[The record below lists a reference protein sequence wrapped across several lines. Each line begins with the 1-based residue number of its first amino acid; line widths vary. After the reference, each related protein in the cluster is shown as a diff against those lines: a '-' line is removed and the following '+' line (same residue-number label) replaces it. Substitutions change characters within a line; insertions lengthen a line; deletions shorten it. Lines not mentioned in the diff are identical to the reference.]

1 MSLAAT
7 PHLNDG
13 NIYAETVPATATG
26 QLLLD
31 FLACRYTHSS
41 REAWSAPTATRPA
54 LLATA
59 THHRQPTVITAAP
72 PLPLPHYCRSAH
84 GEAGRICLDAVP
96 AAQPVEKTRA
106 QSGRLGQ
113 EAAYGARQPMPRPT
127 QLDLLPS
134 QASPDTVLCAGQL
147 LEYHRPPW
155 REPPAPRWLWTLFAD
170 EHVLVLLKPSG
181 LPVLPS
187 ELYHDSTVY
196 HARAAHTQ
204 CTCSARAH
212 ARHRLRRHPGHS
224 RCPEEEEE
232 ETPVLTMACT
242 YCGRCSRYSGN
253 VPAAR
258 RHPTQSTAWGWA
270 NPNPSPNPNPNP
282 NHNLS
287 PNPNPNPDPDPNPT
301 PTPNPNPYPTP
312 YPNRVDAAEPRFFD
326 ATQFTAQLASKE
338 MMMVR

>member
-1 MSLAAT
+1 MAADLALSGSTLCPLGYLRSRASFDFVAVGVVGWLSRMSSTLLNAT
-7 PHLNDG
+7 SHLNDG
-13 NIYAETVPATATG
+13 NIYAETVPATASG

-41 REAWSAPTATRPA
+41 REAWSAPTATRQRCSPPP
-54 LLATA
+54 LATR
-59 THHRQPTVITAAP
+59 HRQPTAITAAP

-96 AAQPVEKTRA
+96 AAQPVETVGKTRA
-106 QSGRLGQ
+106 ACQSGRLGW

-187 ELYHDSTVY
+187 ELYHDSTVL
-196 HARAAHTQ
+196 ALLRQRAGGAPPPN
-204 CTCSARAH
+204 AV
-212 ARHRLRRHPGHS
+212 HRLGVG
-224 RCPEEEEE
+224 
-232 ETPVLTMACT
+232 T
-242 YCGRCSRYSGN
+242 SGLLLCAK
-253 VPAAR
+253 V
-258 RHPTQSTAWGWA
+258 
-270 NPNPSPNPNPNP
+270 
-282 NHNLS
+282 
-287 PNPNPNPDPDPNPT
+287 
-301 PTPNPNPYPTP
+301 
-312 YPNRVDAAEPRFFD
+312 
-326 ATQFTAQLASKE
+326 
-338 MMMVR
+338 